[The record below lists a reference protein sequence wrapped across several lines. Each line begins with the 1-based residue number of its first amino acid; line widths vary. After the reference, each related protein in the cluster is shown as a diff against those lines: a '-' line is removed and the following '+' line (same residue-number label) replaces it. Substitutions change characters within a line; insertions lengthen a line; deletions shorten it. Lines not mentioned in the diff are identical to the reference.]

1 MTFPENGECRAY
13 TCAAE
18 NTILPRAA
26 KLYARGGCFVLD
38 EKPVQTALIEQRK
51 KITLT
56 AVISVDSFT
65 DKQILLTLDGCR
77 AQVSGDGLKIVNFS
91 KTSGAFSA
99 VGRVDGLRFLHGRE
113 KALRRL
119 FK

>member
-1 MTFPENGECRAY
+1 MRGGEYNTPEGGKAVP
-13 TCAAE
+13 
-18 NTILPRAA
+18 PR
-26 KLYARGGCFVLD
+26 GCFVLD

-99 VGRVDGLRFLHGRE
+99 VGRIDGLRFLHGRE